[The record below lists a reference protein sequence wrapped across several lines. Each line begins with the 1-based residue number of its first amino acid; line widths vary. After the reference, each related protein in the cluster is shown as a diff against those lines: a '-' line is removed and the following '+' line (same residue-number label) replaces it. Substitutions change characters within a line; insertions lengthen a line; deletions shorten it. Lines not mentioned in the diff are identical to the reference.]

1 MKAVITL
8 AGLTRSGKSAIASYL
23 AAELALRGHDTL
35 LVDCDPR
42 ADATAHFMPPG
53 KITSSI
59 ADALLSVPDEACR
72 ITDETFPLG
81 GVISPTPVECL
92 GLVAGHVRFALFE
105 RAAPAAVVR
114 LKAEL
119 DDIASC
125 FDYVLVDTP
134 ASLGLT
140 LTACLLAS
148 THIVVPVTPALET
161 PEALA
166 CLSVLVEEVRAAH
179 PRLGAPALVAN
190 LIDEGAHSRGWGPGG
205 QAPGAHAMAF
215 KTVITLRGEIAA
227 CRARHLPVQLHS
239 PGSEGAALFARLADE
254 VLREVNHSSLAR
266 ASRLEP

>member
-1 MKAVITL
+1 MNSVITL
-8 AGLTRSGKSAIASYL
+8 AGLTRSGKSTIASCL
-23 AAELALRGHDTL
+23 AAEFALRGHDTL
-35 LVDCDPR
+35 LIDCDPW

-53 KITSSI
+53 EITSSI
-59 ADALLSVPDEACR
+59 ADALVGMPDEACR

-81 GVISPTPVECL
+81 GVISPTPVERL
-92 GLVAGHVRFALFE
+92 GLAPGHIRFALFE

-114 LKAEL
+114 LKAEV
-119 DDIASC
+119 DDIASY
-125 FDYVLVDTP
+125 FDYVLIDTP

-148 THIVVPVTPALET
+148 THVVVPVTSAYET

-166 CLSVLVEEVRAAH
+166 YLSVLVEEVRAAH
-179 PRLGAPALVAN
+179 PWLGAPALVAN
-190 LIDEGAHSRGWGPGG
+190 LIDESADSRGWGPGS
-205 QAPGAHAMAF
+205 QALGAHATAL

-227 CRARHLPVQLHS
+227 CRARHLPVQLHA

-254 VLREVNHSSLAR
+254 VLSEVNHSSLAH